1 MPAYLLVEEKSLTPP
16 LPEGKGIPA
25 NSQKIG
31 FLDFLR
37 DLEKDEFPYNENSR
51 LMIVGIEETL
61 LAASPDIHT
70 AAIQIRNLLQKAA
83 NRLSNCN
90 CSDIQIVFRHT
101 LQHGYQLMVKHVS
114 KEIPIHLIFGT
125 PTQEE
130 INGEKVYRPSFN
142 RSSN

>member
-1 MPAYLLVEEKSLTPP
+1 MPAYLLVEKKSLTPP
-16 LPEGKGIPA
+16 LQEGKGIPA
-25 NSQKIG
+25 NTQKIG

-37 DLEKDEFPYNENSR
+37 DLEKDEFPYNENSQ

-90 CSDIQIVFRHT
+90 CSDIQIVFRGT
-101 LQHGYQLMVKHVS
+101 LQRGDQLVVRHVPQD
-114 KEIPIHLIFGT
+114 IPIYLIFGT
-125 PTQEE
+125 PIQEE
-130 INGEKVYRPSFN
+130 IYGEKVYRPSFN